1 MMGGG
6 YASRKGPKSRKSII
20 KNSLIKLFE
29 SDYFN
34 EWRTSAEIADEVT
47 KSLSKH
53 WGGVSSHVIGS
64 IMVRHL
70 DEYKI
75 VRKYKYGVSG
85 AVRYINEDAYVNFIK
100 HSEKN

>member
-20 KNSLIKLFE
+20 KNSLIELFE
-29 SDYFN
+29 GDYFN

-47 KSLSKH
+47 KNLSKH

-70 DEYKI
+70 EEYKI
-75 VRKYKYGVSG
+75 IRKYKYGASG
-85 AVRYINEDAYVNFIK
+85 AVRYIKEEAYVKFIK
-100 HSEKN
+100 HSQKI

>member
-1 MMGGG
+1 MIMTGKRG
-6 YASRKGPKSRKSII
+6 YAGRTGPNSRKTII
-20 KNSLIKLFE
+20 KTSLIDLFE

-70 DEYKI
+70 KTYNI
-75 VRKYKYGVSG
+75 IRKYKFGASG
-85 AVRYINEDAYVNFIK
+85 AVRYISQEGFDAL
-100 HSEKN
+100 

>member
-34 EWRTSAEIADEVT
+34 EWRTSAEIAEEVT

-53 WGGVSSHVIGS
+53 WGGVSSHVN
-64 IMVRHL
+64 
-70 DEYKI
+70 
-75 VRKYKYGVSG
+75 RKVSW
-85 AVRYINEDAYVNFIK
+85 
-100 HSEKN
+100 